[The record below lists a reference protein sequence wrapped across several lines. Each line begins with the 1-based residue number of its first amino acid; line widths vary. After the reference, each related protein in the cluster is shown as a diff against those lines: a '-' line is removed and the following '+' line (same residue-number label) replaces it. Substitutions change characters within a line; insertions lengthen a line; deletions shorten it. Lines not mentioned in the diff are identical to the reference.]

1 MRLGSSSC
9 CRPGL
14 SLMRTHQEV
23 EPIATV
29 AAPTSDH
36 HPSRRGWPWLAG
48 GRKNVGAGTNRR
60 LPHQICGRCRTGM
73 PARSFESR
81 SGRRELGGECDQLIR
96 TVCRNKYIF
105 YPCICVVIVSIAG
118 RVIWGRVHPEKLH
131 PCCASEGFRLSRF
144 WRRRKMSQCVEHC
157 SFDSSLLM

>member
-1 MRLGSSSC
+1 MRPGSSLC

-14 SLMRTHQEV
+14 LLVRTHQEV
-23 EPIATV
+23 EPIAAV
-29 AAPTSDH
+29 AAPISNR

-48 GRKNVGAGTNRR
+48 GRKSVGAGTNRR
-60 LPHQICGRCRTGM
+60 LPHQICDRCRTGM

-81 SGRRELGGECDQLIR
+81 SSRRELEDECDQLIQM
-96 TVCRNKYIF
+96 VCRNKYIF
-105 YPCICVVIVSIAG
+105 YQCICVVIVSIDG